1 MLDEYLALGGVEL
14 GNNARALAYS
24 RCLPCC
30 VGLLKGGACDGI
42 HDATSGFVNAVREW
56 QVQAI
61 NLATNPSF
69 ESTGATVEADRNFVF
84 NPSGRAGGTGL
95 FLTDATATL
104 GAVVEGKE
112 GITIQKTGSNGV
124 TYDFL
129 GSAATVGAFYAG
141 RVKVAAVTA
150 DAVGKTVAFLVHNRE
165 SLSTTTIPVTL
176 GAVGEHVTV
185 DLPSG
190 PAATTTGQIRFFHY
204 ARASET
210 LPTGARFHVAE
221 REISQVPATGMTVT
235 GDFFDGGASPDPDL
249 TASWTGP
256 VNASPSILTGVRV
269 ISAMPGAAPDGAL
282 NLASTQWAKSGARSV
297 RISPTGGSTGTRYR
311 LSGYNLSVFQA
322 GKTYT
327 VLATLRMDRPLTG
340 TIGAFTRN
348 IWFQTSTGAGSVSTT
363 PSPNEAGV
371 YEHRLT
377 FTVPESGVTWATV
390 ILNNGATVGNG
401 DVWWDDL
408 LVVEGTYLGPYF
420 DGSNLPADADLSI
433 DRVSWAGAEDASQS
447 ILERNVVTS
456 ASESLEPAYTC
467 DEIQRAPWYDPDNEF
482 SQGLAGFYLLRVSG
496 ITDSTATATVT
507 QGIDDGGVIGA
518 SRHATRSVRVRSMII
533 GCGNA
538 SAEYGLA
545 WLKSALSDT
554 FCARHGDA
562 CGTSDLSFFIDCP
575 PRLDQ
580 GDTDYAATTARYRRY
595 LHGVGMTSG
604 PIIAEEYETTSGA
617 YVIVVEYIL
626 TAESPFVW
634 GETLPISSTG
644 DVLTAYDDIPFNL
657 MRHPNAEVGDG
668 IPAVTATQYVF
679 NGSVE
684 YGATGWANSVSNIP
698 AGITAGASTDI
709 AAVGPNSY
717 RVRLLATGAVSG
729 GVINAY
735 YDVALGAMPAGSK
748 PSLSLWAAA
757 LTFGGT
763 PTLDPTLT
771 AEVEWRNGATVVGT
785 TPLGTIPLNGG
796 NATATGLTIPAT
808 STTAR
813 IRVRASNIT
822 AAAAD
827 DLRLYADAFS
837 LTVP

>member
-24 RCLPCC
+24 RCLSCC
-30 VGLLKGGACDGI
+30 AGLLKGGACDGI
-42 HDATSGFVNAVREW
+42 HDATNAFADAEREWVEQARNLFTNPNLVGSGTWAEVRRNRSSRPVASAFWGTNGGAGSTVSTVDDTRFSGGKARRIAFTDTVSWFTNSASNIPMLVGERWLVSFRAEAVGATVLTPAIGGGLGVASSVVSSGEVAHADGTKTVWAVRE
-56 QVQAI
+56 VTA
-61 NLATNPSF
+61 A
-69 ESTGATVEADRNFVF
+69 
-84 NPSGRAGGTGL
+84 GTGIPIIS
-95 FLTDATATL
+95 
-104 GAVVEGKE
+104 GGGSPGGVV
-112 GITIQKTGSNGV
+112 
-124 TYDFL
+124 L
-129 GSAATVGAFYAG
+129 
-141 RVKVAAVTA
+141 
-150 DAVGKTVAFLVHNRE
+150 
-165 SLSTTTIPVTL
+165 
-176 GAVGEHVTV
+176 VGEALHEKVPGFAAYFDGSTK
-185 DLPSG
+185 
-190 PAATTTGQIRFFHY
+190 PAGLVQPEDFRTRWLGEEG
-204 ARASET
+204 ASESV
-210 LPTGARFHVAE
+210 L
-221 REISQVPATGMTVT
+221 EIETVQ
-235 GDFFDGGASPDPDL
+235 GL
-249 TASWTGP
+249 TASNAVAGVSTKAGKPAVRLIPTGTSTDTFGQFTIP
-256 VNASPSILTGVRV
+256 TPARSGGTFIATRHQ
-269 ISAMPGAAPDGAL
+269 DGFV
-282 NLASTQWAKSGARSV
+282 STPHTSGRQVAVYTSSTAYRSGAGPNV
-297 RISPTGGSTGTRYR
+297 AGSAPLR
-311 LSGYNLSVFQA
+311 LSYPS
-322 GKTYT
+322 
-327 VLATLRMDRPLTG
+327 LTDYFAARLYHG
-340 TIGAFTRN
+340 GA
-348 IWFQTSTGAGSVSTT
+348 QGS
-363 PSPNEAGV
+363 
-371 YEHRLT
+371 
-377 FTVPESGVTWATV
+377 
-390 ILNNGATVGNG
+390 G
-401 DVWWDDL
+401 DVWWTDIGLFAGVYNGGWFSGD
-408 LVVEGTYLGPYF
+408 
-420 DGSNLPADADLSI
+420 SLPAGAGDDF
-433 DRVSWAGAEDASQS
+433 RVSWAGAENASAS
-447 ILERNVVTS
+447 VLERNVVTVPS
-456 ASESLEPAYTC
+456 QSLEPPYTC
-467 DEIQRAPWYDPDNEF
+467 NDIQRAPWYDPDNEF
-482 SQGLAGFYLLRVSG
+482 SQDLAGFYLLRVTG

-538 SAEYGLA
+538 AAEYGLA
-545 WLKSALSDT
+545 WLKAALSET

-562 CGTSDLSFFIDCP
+562 CGTSDLAFFIDCP
-575 PRLDQ
+575 PALDP

-604 PIIAEEYETTSGA
+604 PIIAEEYETASGA

-634 GETLPISSTG
+634 GETLPVASTG

-735 YDVALGAMPAGSK
+735 YDVALGSMPAGSK

-757 LTFGGT
+757 LIFAGA
-763 PTLDPTLT
+763 PTLDPNL
-771 AEVEWRNGATVVGT
+771 AASVEWRNGATVVGT
-785 TPLGTIPLNGG
+785 TPLGDIPLNGG

-808 STTAR
+808 ATTAR